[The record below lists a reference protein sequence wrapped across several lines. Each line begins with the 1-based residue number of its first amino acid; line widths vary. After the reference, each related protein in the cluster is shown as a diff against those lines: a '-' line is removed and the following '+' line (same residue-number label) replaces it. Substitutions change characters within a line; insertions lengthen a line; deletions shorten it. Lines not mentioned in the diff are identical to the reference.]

1 MKKLFFDIQITG
13 HHTEYISHLIDY
25 LEENHDVNEYYFI
38 VHPNFSSR
46 FPKISDKA
54 KCIQNVA
61 LVEIE
66 NDEFSKIQNSGLLKR
81 SFIEYR
87 LMDRYA
93 KKFKADHVCLL
104 YFNTFQL
111 AFCFF
116 KPRYTIS
123 GILFL
128 QFYRM
133 SRNTW
138 KQKLKYYR
146 KYIITKLYTLNPKLK
161 KIFIL
166 NDEKTPA
173 YLNAEFNTN
182 IFEMLPDPIPDLKP
196 LDDFDIY
203 SYYNIDTKSKIF
215 LHIGA
220 LDDRKG
226 TFEVIQSTLYLPK
239 EKQKEVTILL
249 VGRVSKENECLILK
263 NIADSTK
270 NSNVNIVWDNQFV
283 TNGHMK
289 SLFDQCYAVIMPY
302 KNAEASSGILGHAV
316 AANKKV
322 IATGSGLL
330 KDLIKENNL
339 GLLIPEVKPVLIS
352 KKILL
357 MLSEKEQ
364 KNKKINKFLFSHTT
378 EKFSKLLLLN

>member
-13 HHTEYISHLIDY
+13 HHTEYISHLIFY
-25 LEENHDVNEYYFI
+25 LKDNEDTNEYFFI
-38 VHPNFSSR
+38 VHPNFSSK
-46 FPKISDKA
+46 FPIISSKA
-54 KCIQNVA
+54 KSVKNITW
-61 LVEIE
+61 VEIE
-66 NDEFSKIQNSGLLKR
+66 DKELKGLQNSEIIKK
-81 SFIEYR
+81 SFLEYR

-93 KKFKADHVCLL
+93 KKFKVDHVCLL

-133 SRNTW
+133 SRNSW
-138 KQKLKYYR
+138 KQKLKYFR
-146 KYIITKLYTLNPKLK
+146 KYMTTKLYTLNPKLK
-161 KIFIL
+161 KIWIL
-166 NDEKTPA
+166 NDDKTTV
-173 YLNAEFNTN
+173 YLNNEFNTN

-196 LDDFDIY
+196 LNDFDIY
-203 SYYNIDTKSKIF
+203 SYYNIDRKSKIF

-220 LDDRKG
+220 LGDRKG
-226 TFEVIQSTLYLPK
+226 TFEVIESALFLPK
-239 EKQKEVTILL
+239 AKQKEVTILL
-249 VGRVSKENECLILK
+249 VGCVFNKETEALMLKKITVS
-263 NIADSTK
+263 AK
-270 NSNVNIVWDNQFV
+270 NSKVNIVWDNQFV
-283 TNGHMK
+283 SNEQMK
-289 SLFDQCYAVIMPY
+289 SIFDQCYAVLMPY

-339 GLLIPEVKPVLIS
+339 GVLITKVTAKTIAQALIMNS
-352 KKILL
+352 FKTDVTKR
-357 MLSEKEQ
+357 
-364 KNKKINKFLFSHTT
+364 KFITVRNPRF
-378 EKFSKLLLLN
+378 FASKLISI